1 MRNPFSRAGELHGLF
16 EDFRFH
22 RLVSQH
28 SLQLTDLLERIAQ
41 PARAGKSLV
50 SITHRYTNRANPIQ
64 ERNLNLELRLLR
76 QGQPATPVVRG
87 RRGLRQGGCESGD
100 WKKGAKGLALAS
112 QLENT
117 QHVGAIHDMLA
128 STRLEFSKEV
138 FQVPFHGFSSDIQR
152 LGNLLVRQVAS
163 EQLQDCSLLGC
174 EQAAG

>member
-1 MRNPFSRAGELHGLF
+1 M
-16 EDFRFH
+16 
-22 RLVSQH
+22 
-28 SLQLTDLLERIAQ
+28 
-41 PARAGKSLV
+41 
-50 SITHRYTNRANPIQ
+50 
-64 ERNLNLELRLLR
+64 
-76 QGQPATPVVRG
+76 
-87 RRGLRQGGCESGD
+87 RQGGCESGD
-100 WKKGAKGLALAS
+100 LKKGAKGLALAS

-138 FQVPFHGFSSDIQR
+138 FQVLFHGFSTDIQR